1 MATEEQAQPPV
12 VHNAAAK
19 RFEVVVDGQTAY
31 SKYLLAGNKMVIE
44 HTEVPVGLEG
54 RGIAGRIV
62 RTELEYARAHKLV
75 VLALCPYA
83 KAFIGRHPE
92 YQDLLDR

>member
-1 MATEEQAQPPV
+1 MTGDTAQPPV
-12 VHNAAAK
+12 VHNATAK
-19 RFEVVVDGQTAY
+19 RFELAVDGRTAF
-31 SKYLLAGNKMVIE
+31 SRYLLAGNKMVIE
-44 HTEVPVGLEG
+44 HTEVPVELEG

-62 RTELEYARAHKLV
+62 RAELDYARAHKLA

>member
-1 MATEEQAQPPV
+1 LA
-12 VHNAAAK
+12 
-19 RFEVVVDGQTAY
+19 VDGRTAF
-31 SKYLLAGNKMVIE
+31 SRYLLAGNKMVIE
-44 HTEVPVGLEG
+44 HTEVPVELEG

-62 RTELEYARAHKLV
+62 RAELDYARAHKLA

>member
-1 MATEEQAQPPV
+1 MSDSGDLPQV
-12 VHNAAAK
+12 VQNKEAR
-19 RFEVVVDGQTAY
+19 RFELTVDGRTAF

-44 HTEVPVGLEG
+44 HTEVPVELEG

-62 RTELEYARAHKLV
+62 RAELDHAREQGWV

-92 YQDLLDR
+92 YGDLLER

>member
-1 MATEEQAQPPV
+1 MTQEKELPPV
-12 VHNAAAK
+12 VHNATAR
-19 RFEVVVDGQTAY
+19 RFEMAIEGRIAY
-31 SKYLLAGNKMVIE
+31 SKYLLAGNKLVIE
-44 HTEVPVGLEG
+44 HTEVPAELEG
-54 RGIAGRIV
+54 QGIAGRIV
-62 RTELEYARAHKLV
+62 RTELDYARAQKLV

>member
-1 MATEEQAQPPV
+1 MTGDAAQPPV

-19 RFEVVVDGQTAY
+19 RFELAVDGRTAF
-31 SKYLLAGNKMVIE
+31 SRYLLAGNKMVIE
-44 HTEVPVGLEG
+44 HTEVPVELEG

-62 RTELEYARAHKLV
+62 RAELDYARAHKLA

>member
-1 MATEEQAQPPV
+1 MTEEKELPPV
-12 VHNAAAK
+12 VHNATAR
-19 RFEVVVDGQTAY
+19 RFEVTIEGRTAY

-44 HTEVPVGLEG
+44 HTEVPVELEG

-62 RTELEYARAHKLV
+62 RTELDYARAQKLV

-83 KAFIGRHPE
+83 KAFIGKHPE